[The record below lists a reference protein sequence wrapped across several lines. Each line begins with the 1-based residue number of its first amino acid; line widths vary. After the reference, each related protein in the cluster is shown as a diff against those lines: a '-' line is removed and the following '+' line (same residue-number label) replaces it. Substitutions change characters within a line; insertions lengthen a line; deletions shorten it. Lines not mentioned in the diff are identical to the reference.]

1 MGSEMCI
8 RDRSEHPKTL
18 FATHYHELSELEDNF
33 ERIKNFNVSTKEIAE
48 KVIFL
53 RKLVPGTC
61 ASSFGIH
68 VAQMAG
74 MPNEIV
80 VKAKMLLEQLE
91 SKSINDKG
99 RMREDINSVQA
110 SSALQ
115 MQLFDDSNKLWL
127 QIKGE
132 IEKLDLSAMTPI
144 ECMLKLKEIQEK
156 LNEEQ

>member
-1 MGSEMCI
+1 
-8 RDRSEHPKTL
+8 
-18 FATHYHELSELEDNF
+18 
-33 ERIKNFNVSTKEIAE
+33 
-48 KVIFL
+48 
-53 RKLVPGTC
+53 VPGTC

-99 RMREDINSVQA
+99 RIREDINSVQA

-132 IEKLDLSAMTPI
+132 IEKLDLGAMTPI
-144 ECMLKLKEIQEK
+144 ECMLKLKEIQVK